1 MNYEG
6 LLSTIKP
13 FNGTIFPKWIKEV
26 RAVLKVLDLD
36 YALCED
42 EPVAPSTNAE
52 GYDEQIK

>member
-1 MNYEG
+1 M
-6 LLSTIKP
+6 LSTIEHC
-13 FNGTIFPKWIKEV
+13 NDTNFPKWNKEM
-26 RAVLKVLDLD
+26 RAVIKVLDLD